1 MKIMKRN
8 STILIT
14 LVLLI
19 STGCASIITGS
30 KRLVLF
36 ETDPSGAKVFVNGFE
51 KGKTPVQLKVRADD
65 RIDFRLDNYKERIV
79 VMDSKF
85 NAIAIL
91 NGISILG
98 WGIELLQVHLKELI
112 QNMLK

>member
-1 MKIMKRN
+1 MTMKIMKRI

-51 KGKTPVQLKVRADD
+51 KGGASVSKQLV
-65 RIDFRLDNYKERIV
+65 FSMV
-79 VMDSKF
+79 T
-85 NAIAIL
+85 
-91 NGISILG
+91 
-98 WGIELLQVHLKELI
+98 
-112 QNMLK
+112 